1 MNNHKDHASVK
12 VHPPILTMAFIIAAY
27 LLQWM
32 RPVLLPLPFV
42 QWLGLGMVACGF
54 LFGVAAFM
62 AFRKARTTLSPHG
75 KVSAIVTNGVYR
87 FSRNPI
93 YLGFLLM
100 LVGFPLNSGN
110 VWGVILAPLFVL
122 AVNRLVIEHEEAYL
136 EKKFRDVY
144 AGYRSRV
151 RRWL

>member
-1 MNNHKDHASVK
+1 MSTHKDHADVK
-12 VHPPILTMAFIIAAY
+12 VHPPILTMAFIMAAY
-27 LLQWM
+27 LLHWL
-32 RPVLLPLPFV
+32 RPILLPLPLV
-42 QWLGLGMVACGF
+42 QWLGLGLVAGGF

-75 KVSAIVTNGVYR
+75 KVSTIVTDGVYR
-87 FSRNPI
+87 YSRNPI

-110 VWGVILAPLFVL
+110 IWGVILAPLFVL
-122 AVNRLVIEHEEAYL
+122 AMNRLVIEKEEAYL
-136 EKKFRDVY
+136 EKKFREAY
-144 AGYRSRV
+144 AGYRSKV

>member
-1 MNNHKDHASVK
+1 MSTHKDHADVK
-12 VHPPILTMAFIIAAY
+12 VHPPILTMAFIMAAY
-27 LLQWM
+27 LLYWL
-32 RPVLLPLPFV
+32 RPILLPLPLV
-42 QWLGLGMVACGF
+42 QWLGLGLVAGGF

-75 KVSAIVTNGVYR
+75 KVSAIVTDGVYR
-87 FSRNPI
+87 YSRNPI

-110 VWGVILAPLFVL
+110 IWGVILAPLFVL
-122 AVNRLVIEHEEAYL
+122 AMNRLVIEKEEAYL
-136 EKKFRDVY
+136 EKKFRETY